1 VEESEP
7 EQRVLTTADEI
18 ALLDDGAPAATPA
31 GSDAGPGS
39 DAEGPVSD
47 EGPGPVGP
55 ADDEAPAA
63 VDEDTVPAGDAP
75 AAQADQPEQP
85 EQPQPEQREQPDD
98 ADTASAPAT
107 AEPVAVGGSEPP
119 AAPSAAVPDATVPSA
134 EAPPVGDAAPVA
146 AAAQAAETPP
156 AVDIPPAAVA
166 DAAPAADAA
175 APEVPPVTDEASV
188 PVAADDAPAEPAG
201 VDAAPAPET
210 PAAVSVAP
218 DVPTAPATGEP
229 VVDRDGPGPVSAG
242 VAPSVPGSASAP
254 ETARETT
261 TFPETA
267 ADTPTVPDTRDTTDA
282 APAAGAPDAVTGA
295 AAAAPAERPAAAPAA
310 GPSAVRPTP
319 GPGPRPVPGPR
330 PGPRP
335 GQQAKPAAAAPP
347 AEVLIEQAGDWGRID
362 DDGTVYVRTAD
373 GERAVGSW
381 QAGSREAGL
390 SFYYRKYDELATEV
404 ELLEK
409 RLAADA
415 GDAKSVASTAVRLR
429 ESLATANVVGDLGAL
444 DSRLATVIDTARERQ
459 AAHRAAVKEASA
471 KALADKQA
479 LVEEAERLA
488 SSTEWKSTG
497 DRFRAL
503 VDEWR
508 GIKGGD
514 RRLDNELWKRIS
526 TAREEFTRRRGTHF
540 AAMDEQRKVASG
552 KKEKLVKEAEALAD
566 SKDWGPAA
574 TRFKDLMVQW
584 KAAGPAAKG
593 AEDALWTRFR
603 AAQDGFF
610 ARRSEVFAE
619 RDKEYEGNQQV
630 KEKLLAEA
638 EALDP
643 SGDVDEATRKLRDI
657 QERWEAAGKVPREA
671 MGSLEKRMEA
681 VEKRF
686 REVSDKR
693 WRQTDVQS
701 SPLVVRLRESVGKLE
716 KKLEKARAAG
726 RDKDVAETEA
736 ALQTQREWLSQAE
749 QG

>member
-1 VEESEP
+1 
-7 EQRVLTTADEI
+7 
-18 ALLDDGAPAATPA
+18 
-31 GSDAGPGS
+31 
-39 DAEGPVSD
+39 
-47 EGPGPVGP
+47 
-55 ADDEAPAA
+55 
-63 VDEDTVPAGDAP
+63 
-75 AAQADQPEQP
+75 
-85 EQPQPEQREQPDD
+85 
-98 ADTASAPAT
+98 
-107 AEPVAVGGSEPP
+107 
-119 AAPSAAVPDATVPSA
+119 
-134 EAPPVGDAAPVA
+134 
-146 AAAQAAETPP
+146 
-156 AVDIPPAAVA
+156 
-166 DAAPAADAA
+166 
-175 APEVPPVTDEASV
+175 
-188 PVAADDAPAEPAG
+188 
-201 VDAAPAPET
+201 
-210 PAAVSVAP
+210 
-218 DVPTAPATGEP
+218 
-229 VVDRDGPGPVSAG
+229 
-242 VAPSVPGSASAP
+242 
-254 ETARETT
+254 
-261 TFPETA
+261 
-267 ADTPTVPDTRDTTDA
+267 
-282 APAAGAPDAVTGA
+282 
-295 AAAAPAERPAAAPAA
+295 
-310 GPSAVRPTP
+310 
-319 GPGPRPVPGPR
+319 
-330 PGPRP
+330 
-335 GQQAKPAAAAPP
+335 
-347 AEVLIEQAGDWGRID
+347 VLIEQAGDWGRID

-381 QAGSREAGL
+381 QAGSRQAGL

-444 DSRLATVIDTARERQ
+444 DTRLATVIDTARERQ

-471 KALADKQA
+471 KALADKQS

-488 SSTEWKSTG
+488 ASTEWKSTG

-552 KKEKLVKEAEALAD
+552 KKEKLVKEAEALAE

-593 AEDALWTRFR
+593 AEDALWARFR

-643 SGDVDEATRKLRDI
+643 SGDVDEATRKLREI

-726 RDKDVAETEA
+726 RDKDVADAEA

-749 QG
+749 HG